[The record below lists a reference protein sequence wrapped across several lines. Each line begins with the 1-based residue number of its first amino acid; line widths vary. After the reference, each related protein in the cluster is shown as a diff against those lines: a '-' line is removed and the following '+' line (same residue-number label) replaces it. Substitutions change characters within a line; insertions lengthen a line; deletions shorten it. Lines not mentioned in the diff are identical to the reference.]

1 MGDVTLA
8 ATFIDGTVIRASGF
22 IDIEGWESES
32 NKLTL
37 GMFPRD
43 NKWEVFAGSGDPDRA
58 GSLKSVSI
66 AGVTYCVLGDANLSL
81 LPAEYKNEALPTSG
95 GNIRKMTKQVRALTA
110 VTISCNAQERETLRA
125 IAEG

>member
-8 ATFIDGTVIRASGF
+8 ATFIDGTVIRAVGF
-22 IDIEGWESES
+22 IDIESWESES

-43 NKWEVFAGSGDPDRA
+43 NRWETFAGTVEPDRA

-66 AGVTYCVLGDANLSL
+66 AGVTYRVLGDANLTLQPS
-81 LPAEYKNEALPTSG
+81 EYKSEALPTSG
-95 GNIRKMTKQVRALTA
+95 GNIRKMTKQVRALTGVA
-110 VTISCNAQERETLRA
+110 ISCNAQERETLRQ